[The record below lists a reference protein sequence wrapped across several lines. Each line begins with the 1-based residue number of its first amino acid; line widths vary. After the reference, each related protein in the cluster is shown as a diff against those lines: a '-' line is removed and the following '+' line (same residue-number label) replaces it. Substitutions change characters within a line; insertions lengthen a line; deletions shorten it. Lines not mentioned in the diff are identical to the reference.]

1 MTSATSGESSGTQQS
16 LNYPL
21 SGRSGLEVTKGD
33 IGGIIGKGAQGL
45 KKTIT
50 AAWSMYEQV
59 QKSDKKVDEKKP
71 TLRIVLK
78 ETSEGVEAEIISSS
92 ETMRKLAQLS
102 LDNHLKAFFSTKS
115 LQSYTFVSDFPH
127 SCLGQLIGKK
137 ASGLNRIL
145 KDVYTGNSNSSIVK
159 EDIDTAMTARL
170 RIKELDFESVRDLSE
185 FVKTRRNTV
194 FIGWPPEED
203 EEYTDHISLTV
214 TFDREAKPFVDIT
227 TYIQCLQSLITD
239 RIQQIQ
245 AQHESQMD
253 EINECLGFD

>member
-1 MTSATSGESSGTQQS
+1 MANTSGAPSDTQQS
-16 LNYPL
+16 LTYLL
-21 SGRSGLEVTKGD
+21 SGRSGLEVTTGD

-50 AAWSMYEQV
+50 ASWSMYEQV

-78 ETSEGVEAEIISSS
+78 ETSEGGVEAEIISPS

-127 SCLGQLIGKK
+127 NCLGQLIGKK

-145 KDVYTGNSNSSIVK
+145 KEVYTGNSNSSIVT

-170 RIKELDFESVRDLSE
+170 RIKELDFESVKDLSE
-185 FVKTRRNTV
+185 FVKNRRNTV
-194 FIGWPPEED
+194 FIGWPPEDD

-214 TFDREAKPFVDIT
+214 TFNREAEPFQDLT
-227 TYIQCLQSLITD
+227 TYLQCLQSLITD
-239 RIQQIQ
+239 RIQQIKD
-245 AQHESQMD
+245 QHESQME